1 MNRKA
6 FTLIELLVVVAIIG
20 ILAAVGVVA
29 YNGYT
34 KSAKI
39 AVTKKL
45 HQNFLSWVKAEY
57 TKCVIDDSISI
68 KLTSSSGNPEDV
80 PCDRLSQN
88 KGGGYTNH
96 TNLIYWH
103 WRLGVDAKNAWGHKR
118 DPGTVAEND
127 AYLQHSSMTWFKKN
141 LNNITAASPG
151 ALVGFGNYE
160 CSGTTNCELCSYD
173 GVKLMCDNFSL
184 YPE

>member
-1 MNRKA
+1 MKQKG

-39 AVTKKL
+39 AATKKL
-45 HQNFLSWVKAEY
+45 HQNFLSWIKAEY

-68 KLTSSSGNPEDV
+68 KLTTSGRNPENV
-80 PCDRLSQN
+80 SCDRVSQN
-88 KGGGYTNH
+88 KGGGYHEH
-96 TNLIYWH
+96 TNLIYYH
-103 WRLGVDAKNAWGHKR
+103 WRFSVGAKNPFGIKQ
-118 DPGTVAEND
+118 DPGTSNEND
-127 AYLQHSSMTWFKKN
+127 AFLQTGVSWCKN
-141 LNNITAASPG
+141 NLDKCI
-151 ALVGFGNYE
+151 GFGNYE
-160 CSGTTNCELCSYD
+160 CYGSATNCEICTTYD
-173 GVKLMCDNFSL
+173 GVTNMCDKFSL

>member
-39 AVTKKL
+39 AATKKL
-45 HQNFLSWVKAEY
+45 HQNFLHWVKAEY

-68 KLTSSSGNPEDV
+68 RLTTSGGNPQDLG
-80 PCDRLSQN
+80 CDRITQGV
-88 KGGGYTNH
+88 GGGFQAH

-103 WRLGVDAKNAWGHKR
+103 WRLGIGAKNPFGNIQ
-118 DPGTVAEND
+118 DPGTAVEND
-127 AYLQHSSMTWFKKN
+127 AYLQSGGMSWFKNN
-141 LNNITAASPG
+141 LDTRI
-151 ALVGFGNYE
+151 GFGNYA
-160 CSGTTNCELCSYD
+160 CMGSAKNCELCSYD
-173 GVKLMCDNFSL
+173 GVKIMCDNFSL